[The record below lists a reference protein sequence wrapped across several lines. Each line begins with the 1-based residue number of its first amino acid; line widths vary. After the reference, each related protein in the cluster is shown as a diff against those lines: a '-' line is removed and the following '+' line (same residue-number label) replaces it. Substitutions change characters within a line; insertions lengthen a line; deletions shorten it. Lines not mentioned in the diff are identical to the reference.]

1 MTVIVML
8 ALRLSLVAHCTRIPH
23 ALLFVCFELLPG
35 CLLYWRIDG
44 GDAVQ
49 LHDRNLCEK
58 RYRVPEHVNTRL
70 DRKQHKAT
78 SQALDK

>member
-8 ALRLSLVAHCTRIPH
+8 ALRLSLVAHCTRFPH
-23 ALLFVCFELLPG
+23 ALLFVCFELLPV

-49 LHDRNLCEK
+49 LHNTNLYEK
-58 RYRVPEHVNTRL
+58 QETAQGY
-70 DRKQHKAT
+70 KSGA
-78 SQALDK
+78 